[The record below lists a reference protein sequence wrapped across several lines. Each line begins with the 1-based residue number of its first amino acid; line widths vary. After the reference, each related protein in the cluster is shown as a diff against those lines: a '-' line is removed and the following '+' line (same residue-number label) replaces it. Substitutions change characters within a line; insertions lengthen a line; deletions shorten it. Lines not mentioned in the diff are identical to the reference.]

1 MTPALRILL
10 VEDDAEDALLF
21 GKRLPAGFRLV
32 HVREADLALSL
43 LRGGGCD
50 VCFTD
55 YRLGADTGLEL
66 VRQVRAEG
74 LNVPMVVITGQ
85 DIESLGENA
94 LLAGATDFLPK
105 DDLCAASIQ
114 RVARWAMIRRI
125 VENRQAVGR
134 SAASR

>member
-32 HVREADLALSL
+32 HVRETELAMSI
-43 LRGGGCD
+43 LRGAGCD

-114 RVARWAMIRRI
+114 RVARWAMIRRL